1 MRVLVTGVSGFAGAF
16 VAKALSN
23 TQFDVVGTYRSDSK
37 FLAQLAG
44 VSRIT
49 AVRADL
55 AAASSLDGP
64 FDAVVHAAATSPAE
78 GVTADAMVRDNIEA
92 TRNLI
97 VSAKKWGC
105 SRFIFFSSISLF
117 GDVRGPVLDETTSIV
132 NPELYGATKY
142 IGEQVLAA
150 EADSLPSLSLRLP
163 GVLGPGAH
171 RNWLSGVAARMRAG
185 KPVQAYNLTGPF
197 NNAAH
202 VEDIASLTARTLQ
215 RDWQGSDAV
224 VLGAGGTLPVKN
236 ILERLAAGLDVSPNI
251 VEGPSAKPSF
261 IISSQRA
268 TERWGYRP
276 MEIGSLVDR
285 YAAEILADG

>member
-23 TQFDVVGTYRSDSK
+23 AQFDVVGTYRSDSK
-37 FLAQLAG
+37 FLVQLTG

-64 FDAVVHAAATSPAE
+64 FDAVVHAAATSPAQ
-78 GVTADAMVRDNIEA
+78 GVTAEAMVRDNIEV

-97 VSAKKWGC
+97 ISAKKWGC
-105 SRFIFFSSISLF
+105 RGFIFLSSISLY
-117 GDVRGPVLDETTSIV
+117 GDVTVPVLDETAPIV
-132 NPELYGATKY
+132 NPDLYGATKY
-142 IGEQVLAA
+142 VCERLLAA
-150 EADSLPSLSLRLP
+150 EAESLPNLSLQLP

-185 KPVQAYNLTGPF
+185 KPVQAYNLAGPF
-197 NNAAH
+197 NNAVH
-202 VEDIASLTARTLQ
+202 VEDIAGLIARTLQ
-215 RDWQGSDAV
+215 RNWQGSDAV
-224 VLGAGGTLPVKN
+224 VLGARGTLPVKN
-236 ILERLAAGLDVSPNI
+236 VLERLAAGLGVSSNF
-251 VEGPSAKPSF
+251 VEGPAAKPSF

-268 TERWGYRP
+268 MECWGYQP

-285 YAAEILADG
+285 YASEILADG